1 MLLLSGWSKKHG
13 VPVCNLI
20 CLSGV
25 GYSGEFTLVGWLQEL
40 ELHQSSGRNSDMD
53 GTVVELPTRDNEK
66 QQSDPSHS
74 IQGALR
80 LLSTKGLLHDCVTTM
95 QTSCSSPWSAGIPW
109 STSPSDAWTCNQTG
123 PGSRFAGPFPVE
135 KCVLWIH
142 VSAICRMEADLNYCS
157 GNLIVKASGKLQ
169 RVGNHGVGGVQT

>member
-20 CLSGV
+20 WLSGV

-66 QQSDPSHS
+66 QPSDPSHS

-80 LLSTKGLLHDCVTTM
+80 LLSTKGLLHDCVSFFSMVCWHTM
-95 QTSCSSPWSAGIPW
+95 EYLPFRRMDVQP
-109 STSPSDAWTCNQTG
+109 D
-123 PGSRFAGPFPVE
+123 GSWKAVRWPLPCGEVRA
-135 KCVLWIH
+135 LIH